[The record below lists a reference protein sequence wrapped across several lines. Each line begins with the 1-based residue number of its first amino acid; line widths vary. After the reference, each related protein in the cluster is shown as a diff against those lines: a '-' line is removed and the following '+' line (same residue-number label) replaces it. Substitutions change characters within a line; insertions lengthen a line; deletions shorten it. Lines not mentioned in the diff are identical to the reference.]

1 MTCSKEN
8 PAAMKLYENKG
19 FHATGVEDEDEIELV
34 LYLKQK
40 ED

>member
-19 FHATGVEDEDEIELV
+19 FQTTGIEDEEEIELV